1 MIKLKDLLNE
11 KKGFESKDGKAAIKQ
26 YKKIYEKQI
35 KNGERYFA
43 SSIDNLADFMEEQ
56 GLKTQAQLLRGEYQ
70 MVIQKWYDKWLKQFV
85 KGLK

>member
-1 MIKLKDLLNE
+1 MIKLKEILNE

-56 GLKTQAQLLRGEYQ
+56 GLKNQAELLRGEYL
-70 MVIQKWYDKWLKQFV
+70 MEVYRWKKEWLGKFV
-85 KGLK
+85 KSLK